1 MGPIIAM
8 PRLPDVTHRLETPRP
23 LAGTPFR
30 ELAHAREWPPCRYRA
45 LRLSVSAPSSDDDAA
60 WSCAG

>member
-30 ELAHAREWPPCRYRA
+30 EPAHAREWPPCRYRA
-45 LRLSVSAPSSDDDAA
+45 L
-60 WSCAG
+60 